1 MMLNFMSES
10 RQVNVSKTGVSK
22 LAIIAL
28 AIVFAAGLFLVKLY
42 KIRKTLEEL
51 SQKSGRGTELI
62 TVYIPKGKQLHEI
75 ISALQQ
81 EQGTADNIK
90 SDLTR
95 THVVDSLGKV
105 VQRLKLYKKT
115 PERGLVMF
123 CGALPPE
130 GGGPLGSE
138 VVKVWEIDPPK
149 DLKQYLYRCDDHFHV
164 DILKDMLKDDNLI
177 GFLAIDAKDA
187 GWGLLYGDKIE
198 VLSQTGS
205 GVAGKHRQGGQSAK
219 RFQKLREMEL
229 SYFYNRVAETTREYF
244 IDIYPIKGLIIS
256 GPGPTKEDFING
268 NYLEYRL
275 QDMII
280 NTIDASYAGAEGIRE
295 AFAKSSDIL
304 GDFRMVEEKKLVED
318 LFREI
323 NSHSGKGSYG
333 LQEIIVYLKNNVV
346 KTLIINDNTNLHRV
360 EGKCKRCQ
368 HIQEDIIERPQVI
381 PKKTE
386 YTNNPCPSCK
396 AMEVEAKEQD
406 IVDYL
411 ELLAAKV
418 GSQLEVISGSA
429 EHGIMLASLGKAG
442 AILRYNPGHAK

>member
-1 MMLNFMSES
+1 MGKIEIEKQDS
-10 RQVNVSKTGVSK
+10 
-22 LAIIAL
+22 
-28 AIVFAAGLFLVKLY
+28 VKIY

-51 SQKSGRGTELI
+51 SRKSGRGTELI

-75 ISALQQ
+75 IGTLQQ

-95 THVVDSLGKV
+95 SHVVDSLGKV

-123 CGALPPE
+123 CGALPAE
-130 GGGPLGSE
+130 EGGPLGSE

-149 DLKQYLYRCDDHFHV
+149 DLNQYLYRCDDHFHV

-187 GWGLLYGDKIE
+187 GWGLLHGDKIE

-229 SYFYNRVAETTREYF
+229 TYYFNRVAQTTREYF
-244 IDIYPIKGLIIS
+244 IDIYPVKGLVIS

-275 QDMII
+275 QNNII
-280 NTIDASYAGAEGIRE
+280 ATIDSSYSGSEGIRE

-304 GDFRMVEEKKLVED
+304 GNFRLVEEKKLVEA

-323 NSHSGKGSYG
+323 NGNTGKGSYG
-333 LQEIIVYLKNNVV
+333 LQEVIEFLKNNVV
-346 KTLIINDNTNLHRV
+346 ETLIITDNTNLHRV

-368 HIQEDIIERPQVI
+368 HLQEEIVERPQVI

-386 YTNNPCPSCK
+386 FSNKPCPGCN
-396 AMEVEAKEQD
+396 AMEVEVNEQD

-411 ELLAAKV
+411 ELLSSKT
-418 GSQLEVISGSA
+418 GSKLEVVSGSA
-429 EHGIMLASLGKAG
+429 EHGNMLGSLGKIG
-442 AILRYNPGHAK
+442 AILRYNPGHSK

>member
-1 MMLNFMSES
+1 MNKKINIEKQDS
-10 RQVNVSKTGVSK
+10 
-22 LAIIAL
+22 
-28 AIVFAAGLFLVKLY
+28 VKLY

-51 SQKSGRGTELI
+51 SEKSGRGTELI

-75 ISALQQ
+75 ISSLQQ

-95 THVVDSLGKV
+95 SHVVDSLGKV

-115 PERGLVMF
+115 PERGLVIF
-123 CGALPPE
+123 CGALPSE
-130 GGGPLGSE
+130 EGGPLGSE

-149 DLKQYLYRCDDHFHV
+149 DLNQYLYRCDDHFHV

-187 GWGLLYGDKIE
+187 GWGLLHGDKIE
-198 VLSQTGS
+198 VLGQTGS

-229 SYFYNRVAETTREYF
+229 SYFYNRVAQVTREYF
-244 IDIYPIKGLIIS
+244 IDIYPVKGLIIS

-275 QDMII
+275 QNNII
-280 NTIDASYAGAEGIRE
+280 NTIDAGYAGAEGIRE
-295 AFAKSSDIL
+295 AFAKSGDIL
-304 GDFRMVEEKKLVED
+304 GNFRMVEEKKMIED

-323 NSHSGKGSYG
+323 NTNTGKGSYG
-333 LQEIIVYLKNNVV
+333 LQEVIEYLKNNVV
-346 KTLIINDNTNLHRV
+346 KILLITDNTNLHRV
-360 EGKCKRCQ
+360 EATCKRCK
-368 HIQEDIIERPQVI
+368 HIQEEIIERPLVI

-386 YTNNPCPSCK
+386 YKNKPCPECN
-396 AMEVEAKEQD
+396 AMDTEIKEQD

-411 ELLAAKV
+411 ELLAAKT
-418 GSQLEVISGSA
+418 GTQLEVISGSA
-429 EHGIMLASLGKAG
+429 EHGNMLASLGKIG
-442 AILRYNPGHAK
+442 AVLRYNPGHSK

>member
-1 MMLNFMSES
+1 MVKINIEKQDS
-10 RQVNVSKTGVSK
+10 
-22 LAIIAL
+22 
-28 AIVFAAGLFLVKLY
+28 VKLY

-51 SQKSGRGTELI
+51 SKKSGRGTELI

-75 ISALQQ
+75 IGSLQQ

-95 THVVDSLGKV
+95 SHVVDSLGKV
-105 VQRLKLYKKT
+105 IQRLKMYKKT
-115 PERGLVMF
+115 PEKGLVVF
-123 CGALPPE
+123 CGALPSE
-130 GGGPLGSE
+130 EGGPLGSE
-138 VVKVWEIDPPK
+138 VVTAWEIDPPK
-149 DLKQYLYRCDDHFHV
+149 DLNQYLYRCDDHFHV

-187 GWGLLYGDKIE
+187 GWGLLHGDKIE

-229 SYFYNRVAETTREYF
+229 SYFYNRVAQTTREYF
-244 IDIYPIKGLIIS
+244 IDIYPVKGLIIS

-275 QDMII
+275 QNNII
-280 NTIDASYAGAEGIRE
+280 NTIDAGYSGAEGIRE
-295 AFAKSSDIL
+295 AFAKSGDIL
-304 GDFRMVEEKKLVED
+304 GSFRLVEEKKMIED

-323 NSHSGKGSYG
+323 NTNTGKGSYG
-333 LQEIIVYLKNNVV
+333 LQEVIEYLKNNVV
-346 KTLIINDNTNLHRV
+346 KTVLITDNTNLHRV
-360 EGKCKRCQ
+360 EAKCKRCN
-368 HIQEDIIERPQVI
+368 HIQEDIVERPLVI

-386 YTNNPCPSCK
+386 YRNSPCPECK
-396 AMEVEAKEQD
+396 AMDSEVNEQD

-411 ELLAAKV
+411 EIIAAKT

-429 EHGIMLASLGKAG
+429 EHGNMLASLGKVG
-442 AILRYNPGHAK
+442 AILRYNPGHSK

>member
-1 MMLNFMSES
+1 MSKINIEKQDS
-10 RQVNVSKTGVSK
+10 
-22 LAIIAL
+22 
-28 AIVFAAGLFLVKLY
+28 VKLY
-42 KIRKTLEEL
+42 KIRKILDEL

-62 TVYIPKGKQLHEI
+62 SVYIPKGKQLHEI
-75 ISALQQ
+75 IGTLQQ

-130 GGGPLGSE
+130 SGGPLGSE

-149 DLKQYLYRCDDHFHV
+149 DLNQYLYRCDDHFHV

-187 GWGLLYGDKIE
+187 GWGLLHGDKIE
-198 VLSQTGS
+198 VLAQTGS

-229 SYFYNRVAETTREYF
+229 SYYYNRVAETTREYF
-244 IDIYPIKGLIIS
+244 IDIYPIKGLVIS

-268 NYLEYRL
+268 GYLEYRL
-275 QDMII
+275 QNMII
-280 NTIDASYAGAEGIRE
+280 ATIDSSYSGAEGIRE
-295 AFAKSSDIL
+295 AFSKSSDIL
-304 GDFRMVEEKKLVED
+304 SNFRMVEEKKLVED
-318 LFREI
+318 LFKEI
-323 NSHSGKGSYG
+323 NSHSGLGTYG
-333 LQEIIVYLKNNVV
+333 LKDVIDLLKNNVV
-346 KTLIINDNTNLHRV
+346 KTLIITDDTNMNRV

-368 HIQEDIIERPQVI
+368 TIQEDIVERPQVI

-386 YTNNPCPSCK
+386 YSNNPCPSCNS
-396 AMEVEAKEQD
+396 MEVEAMEQD

-411 ELLAAKV
+411 ELIASKT
-418 GSQLEVISGSA
+418 GSQLEVISGKA
-429 EHGIMLASLGKAG
+429 EHGIMLASLGKVG
-442 AILRYNPGHAK
+442 AILRYNPGHTK

>member
-1 MMLNFMSES
+1 MKKINIEKQDS
-10 RQVNVSKTGVSK
+10 
-22 LAIIAL
+22 
-28 AIVFAAGLFLVKLY
+28 VKLY

-229 SYFYNRVAETTREYF
+229 SYFYNRVAETTREFF

-295 AFAKSSDIL
+295 AFAKSSEIL

-333 LQEIIVYLKNNVV
+333 LQEIIEYLKNNVV
-346 KTLIINDNTNLHRV
+346 KTLIVTDDTNLHRV

-368 HIQEDIIERPQVI
+368 HIQEEIVERPQVI

-386 YTNNPCPSCK
+386 FTNNPCPSCK
-396 AMEVEAKEQD
+396 AMEVGANEQD

-411 ELLAAKV
+411 ELLAAKT
-418 GSQLEVISGSA
+418 GTQLEVISGSA
-429 EHGIMLASLGKAG
+429 EHGNMLSSLGKAG

>member
-1 MMLNFMSES
+1 MDK
-10 RQVNVSKTGVSK
+10 V
-22 LAIIAL
+22 AIQKQDS
-28 AIVFAAGLFLVKLY
+28 VKLY

-62 TVYIPKGKQLHEI
+62 SLYVPQGKQLHEVI
-75 ISALQQ
+75 TILRE

-95 THVVDSLGKV
+95 THVVDSLSKV
-105 VQRLKLYKKT
+105 IQRLKMYKKT

-138 VVKVWEIDPPK
+138 VVTIYEIDPPK
-149 DLKQYLYRCDDHFHV
+149 DLKTFLYRCDDHFHV

-177 GFLAIDAKDA
+177 GFLAIDSKDA
-187 GWGLLYGDKIE
+187 GWGLLHGDKIE
-198 VLSQTGS
+198 VLKETGS

-229 SYFYNRVAETTREYF
+229 TYFFNRVAAITKEYF

-256 GPGPTKEDFING
+256 GPGPTKEEFINN

-275 QDMII
+275 QDMILD
-280 NTIDASYAGAEGIRE
+280 TIDASYSGSEGIRE
-295 AFAKSSDIL
+295 AFAKSGEILSDY
-304 GDFRMVEEKKLVED
+304 RMVEEKKMVED
-318 LFREI
+318 LFKHI
-323 NSHSGKGSYG
+323 NTNTGLGSYG
-333 LQEIIVYLKNNVV
+333 MKEVISYLKNNVV
-346 KTLIINDNTNLHRV
+346 DRIVITDDTNLHRV
-360 EGKCKRCQ
+360 EAACKRCKN
-368 HIQEDIIERPQVI
+368 IQEVIVERPQVI

-386 YTNNPCPSCK
+386 FLNSPCPNCK
-396 AMEVEAKEQD
+396 STDSEVIEQD

-411 ELLAAKV
+411 SLIATKT
-418 GSQLEVISGSA
+418 GTTIEVVSGKA
-429 EHGIMLASLGKAG
+429 EHGAMLSSIGKIG
-442 AILRYNPGHAK
+442 AVLRYNPNQ

>member
-1 MMLNFMSES
+1 MNKKIDVEKQDS
-10 RQVNVSKTGVSK
+10 
-22 LAIIAL
+22 
-28 AIVFAAGLFLVKLY
+28 VKLY

-75 ISALQQ
+75 ISSLQQ

-95 THVVDSLGKV
+95 SHVVDSLGKV
-105 VQRLKLYKKT
+105 IQRLKMYKKT
-115 PERGLVMF
+115 PERGLVVF

-138 VVKVWEIDPPK
+138 IVTVWEIDPPK
-149 DLKQYLYRCDDHFHV
+149 DLNQYLYRCDDHFHV

-187 GWGLLYGDKIE
+187 GWGLLHGDKIE

-229 SYFYNRVAETTREYF
+229 TYYFNRVAETTREYF
-244 IDIYPIKGLIIS
+244 IDIYPIKGLVIS

-268 NYLEYRL
+268 GYLEYRL
-275 QDMII
+275 QNMII
-280 NTIDASYAGAEGIRE
+280 NTIDASYSGAEGIRE

-323 NSHSGKGSYG
+323 NTNSGKGTYG
-333 LQEIIVYLKNNVV
+333 LQEVIDYLKNNVV
-346 KTLIINDNTNLHRV
+346 KVLIITDNTNLHRV
-360 EGKCKRCQ
+360 EAKCKRCQ
-368 HIQEDIIERPQVI
+368 HIQEIIVERPQVI

-386 YTNNPCPSCK
+386 FTSNPCPGCN
-396 AMEVEAKEQD
+396 AMDTEVFEQD

-411 ELLAAKV
+411 ELLAAKT

-429 EHGIMLASLGKAG
+429 EHGNMLASLGKIG
-442 AILRYNPGHAK
+442 AILRYNPGHSK

>member
-1 MMLNFMSES
+1 MKKI
-10 RQVNVSKTGVSK
+10 NVEKQDS
-22 LAIIAL
+22 
-28 AIVFAAGLFLVKLY
+28 VKIY
-42 KIRKTLEEL
+42 KIRKMLEEL

-75 ISALQQ
+75 ISTLQQ

-115 PERGLVMF
+115 PEKGLVMF

-130 GGGPLGSE
+130 EGGPLGSE
-138 VVKVWEIDPPK
+138 VVKVWEVEPPK

-229 SYFYNRVAETTREYF
+229 SYFYNRVATTTREYF

-295 AFAKSSDIL
+295 AFAKSSEIL

-333 LQEIIVYLKNNVV
+333 LQEIIEYLKNNVV
-346 KTLIINDNTNLHRV
+346 KTLIINDDTNLHRV

-368 HIQEDIIERPQVI
+368 HIQEEIVERPQVI

-386 YTNNPCPSCK
+386 YTSNPCPGCK
-396 AMEVEAKEQD
+396 AMEVNVNEQD

-411 ELLAAKV
+411 ELLAAKT
-418 GSQLEVISGSA
+418 GTQLEVISGSA
-429 EHGIMLASLGKAG
+429 EHGNMLASLGKAG

>member
-1 MMLNFMSES
+1 MEKINIEKVDS
-10 RQVNVSKTGVSK
+10 
-22 LAIIAL
+22 
-28 AIVFAAGLFLVKLY
+28 VKLY
-42 KIRKTLEEL
+42 KIRKMLEEL

-62 TVYIPKGKQLHEI
+62 SVYIPKGKQLHEI
-75 ISALQQ
+75 ISTLQQ

-95 THVVDSLGKV
+95 SHVVDSLGKV
-105 VQRLKLYKKT
+105 VQRLKLLKKT
-115 PERGLVMF
+115 PDRGLVMF

-187 GWGLLYGDKIE
+187 GWGLLHGDKIE
-198 VLSQTGS
+198 VLAQTGS

-229 SYFYNRVAETTREYF
+229 SYFYNRVAGTTREYF
-244 IDIYPIKGLIIS
+244 IDIYPVKGLIIS

-275 QDMII
+275 QNMII
-280 NTIDASYAGAEGIRE
+280 NTLDCGYSGAEGIRE
-295 AFAKSSDIL
+295 AFAKSAELLS
-304 GDFRMVEEKKLVED
+304 DFRMVEEKKLIED
-318 LFREI
+318 LFREV
-323 NSHSGKGSYG
+323 NSHSGLGVYG
-333 LQEIIVYLKNNVV
+333 LQDVIELLKNNVV
-346 KTLIINDNTNLHRV
+346 KILIITDDTNLNRV
-360 EGKCKRCQ
+360 EGKCRRCQ
-368 HIQEDIIERPQVI
+368 NIQEAIVERRDVI

-386 YTNNPCPSCK
+386 YSSNPCPACN
-396 AMEVEAKEQD
+396 AMEVEPNEQD

-411 ELLAAKV
+411 ELLAAKT
-418 GSQLEVISGSA
+418 GSKLEVVSGSA
-429 EHGIMLASLGKAG
+429 EHGTMLSSLGKVG
-442 AILRYNPGHAK
+442 AILRYNPGHTKEIKT